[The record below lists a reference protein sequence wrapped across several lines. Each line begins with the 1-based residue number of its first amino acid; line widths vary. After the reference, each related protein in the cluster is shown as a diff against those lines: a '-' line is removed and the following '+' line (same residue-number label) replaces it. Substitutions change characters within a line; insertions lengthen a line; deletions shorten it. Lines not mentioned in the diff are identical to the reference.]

1 MKRLAQCKRLAFV
14 IGFTGST
21 CDSGW
26 FEVDD
31 SCFRVFARIS
41 VAKEWDKA
49 RDFCLQLG
57 SDLAVVDSEIKRK
70 IIGYHLTNISSRY
83 PLDDI
88 RAFLGIRKFGTWHW
102 LDGSNISTSIWHSGY
117 PRVLER
123 RECGLLEK
131 SWWSL
136 DPEWKLSHM
145 PCQWPWYSGF
155 ICETDERK
163 SFVTVM

>member
-57 SDLAVVDSEIKRK
+57 SDLAVVDSEIKRQK
-70 IIGYHLTNISSRY
+70 SSDIISPTYPVGTHLMTSGH
-83 PLDDI
+83 
-88 RAFLGIRKFGTWHW
+88 FLVFVSLAHGT
-102 LDGSNISTSIWHSGY
+102 G
-117 PRVLER
+117 
-123 RECGLLEK
+123 
-131 SWWSL
+131 
-136 DPEWKLSHM
+136 
-145 PCQWPWYSGF
+145 
-155 ICETDERK
+155 
-163 SFVTVM
+163 